1 MEDKIT
7 MHHYHNLAN
16 AIILQAAKD
25 FRYGSKKDKAEA
37 ERFFYSDWFTIL
49 TNLDPEVLVT
59 RLKEEM

>member
-16 AIILQAAKD
+16 AIILQAVKD

-37 ERFFYSDWFTIL
+37 ERFFFSDWFTIL